1 MHKKLVTLIIV
12 FNFATEMVGNE
23 KTFLKPFYTMKR
35 NCYTLLRAVAF
46 SLVGGG
52 IVFSSC
58 VLENGPK
65 PDADPDEVVV
75 SLSGVVADVSSAVVK
90 LDTKN
95 ITDYAYVFASESED
109 ANEDGQT
116 DPVVIFATGVSGK
129 VADGVNEVKVD
140 GLEGEQTYKLT
151 FAFKTV
157 KEEFYST
164 TLDVEITT
172 LPYPDGQTFTLLET
186 YMDGLKF
193 HIQVPKEVLERGN
206 AIRYNVGSLPMYL
219 QNKIG
224 WFAKLDTEQLLY
236 NNQKFVKYDT
246 TLVYNNANIYD
257 TDENGNPIIDE
268 WSGEQVMLHTPFSP
282 GEPIV
287 IMGGEFAWDTTDSQG
302 WGFDGY
308 FQTTFDVDGYYD
320 NIGGGDDMGGGWGPL
335 SIDTDDQSDEDAYW
349 KGEFFRKYV
358 VINQPDALDCNVEIT
373 PNVGAMSG
381 TINIV
386 PDDNVYQFCYLI
398 LPKAEFDEY
407 VMPFIDNNENYLQWF
422 VTSYFATISFGA
434 SFGQGPTSIVLED
447 MLYLEPETEYEL
459 LLTAMG
465 NEEGTTQKFFRTTF
479 STAAKSL
486 PAPTVEVKA
495 IPNPEGEESPYE
507 IWYNVKCTSGDA
519 VSAKYACNYEREW
532 TAMLLRGSSYED
544 LVSMGN
550 AFSAAELEQINSS
563 DGLDVRFSTLPD
575 QTSLFAVLCF
585 NEEDTSNSIP
595 KDDDPALARATS
607 IKEPAKTPAP
617 GYSEALSAL
626 SGDWTLSSTAE
637 VKNDDG
643 STTEIPVKT
652 KVNISA
658 GYSYP
663 DVLPESVYEIYAD
676 AVGASREKV
685 DALYTEFKQEVD
697 EFNAWLKSQ
706 NRILCHGFGFD
717 NPDSYYT
724 YFTPNTPFELFC
736 SKTYN
741 GVDTN
746 SMLWDCG
753 PKWYLQVND
762 EGGLEVPINSQRQY
776 PMSLATWYTI
786 YPLAVSETGFLD
798 CGPDGEDI
806 IFPVL
811 FDDPSELTIGNAV
824 LKDTEENEI
833 EFSLTAGY
841 ISYGYAYAC
850 GYQPVSAL
858 KLNQG
863 WTEEEVPAVS
873 SVAAKAQKVQPY
885 GNSYGK
891 SVTPVKRKTPIRAPK
906 KVELKEVKYKI
917 LTADEI
923 KANIQKVYE
932 AHRR

>member
-95 ITDYAYVFASESED
+95 ITDYAYVIASESED

-129 VADGVNEVKVD
+129 VADGVNEVKVK
-140 GLEGEQTYKLT
+140 GLEGEQTYKLI

-164 TLDVEITT
+164 TLEVEITT
-172 LPYPDGQTFTLLET
+172 LPYTEGQTFTLLET

-193 HIQVPKEVLERGN
+193 HIQVPQEVLDRGN
-206 AIRYNVGSLPMYL
+206 AIRYSVGTLPMYL
-219 QNKIG
+219 QNKSG
-224 WFAKLDTEQLLY
+224 WRQMLDTDLLLY
-236 NNQKFVKYDT
+236 NGQRFVKDNT
-246 TLVYNNANIYD
+246 TLVYNNATIYE

-268 WSGEQVMLHTPFSP
+268 LTGEKVMLHTPFSP
-282 GEPIV
+282 GEPV
-287 IMGGEFAWDTTDSQG
+287 VVMGGEFAWDDTDSQG

-320 NIGGGDDMGGGWGPL
+320 NMGGGGWGPL
-335 SIDTDDQSDEDAYW
+335 SIDTDDESDEDAYW

-358 VINQPDALDCNVEIT
+358 VINQPAALDCNVEIT
-373 PNVGAMSG
+373 ANVGAMSG
-381 TINIV
+381 TIDIV

-465 NEEGTTQKFFRTTF
+465 NEEGTTQKFFRKTF
-479 STAAKSL
+479 STTAKSL
-486 PAPTVEVKA
+486 PAPKVEVKA
-495 IPNPEGEESPYE
+495 IHNPEGEDSPYE

-532 TAMLLRGSSYED
+532 TAMLNYGNTYES

-550 AFSAAELEQINSS
+550 AFSAAEIAEINSE
-563 DGLDVRFSTLPD
+563 DGYNVRFSTLPG
-575 QTSLFAVLCF
+575 QTSLIGVLCF
-585 NEEDTSNSIP
+585 NEEQTSNAIST
-595 KDDDPALARATS
+595 DDDPALARATS

-617 GYSEALSAL
+617 GYSQALSDL

-637 VKNDDG
+637 VSNDDG
-643 STTEIPVKT
+643 STTVIPVKT

-663 DVLPESVYEIYAD
+663 DILPESVYETYANATGD
-676 AVGASREKV
+676 SREEV
-685 DALYTEFKQEVD
+685 DALYKEFKQEVD

-717 NPDSYYT
+717 DPNDFMQ
-724 YFTPNTPFELFC
+724 YFTPRTPFELFC
-736 SKTYN
+736 SDSYN
-741 GVDTN
+741 GADTN

-776 PMSLATWYTI
+776 PMCLATYYTL
-786 YPLAVSETGFLD
+786 YPIALSEAGFAD
-798 CGPDGEDI
+798 CGAYGEDL
-806 IFPVL
+806 IFPVIS
-811 FDDPSELTIGNAV
+811 DDDLSQLTIGPAV
-824 LKDTEENEI
+824 VQDVEGNEI
-833 EFSLTAGY
+833 TFTTIASAY
-841 ISYGYAYAC
+841 FINGYAYPC

-858 KLNQG
+858 KLNKG

-906 KVELKEVKYKI
+906 KVEFKEVKYKI

-923 KANIQKVYE
+923 KANIQKEYE